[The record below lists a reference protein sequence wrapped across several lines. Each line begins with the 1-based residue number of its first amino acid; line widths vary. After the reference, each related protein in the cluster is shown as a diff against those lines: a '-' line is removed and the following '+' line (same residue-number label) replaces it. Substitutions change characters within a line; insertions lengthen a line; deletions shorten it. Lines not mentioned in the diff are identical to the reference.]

1 MFHPPGLPPSAC
13 CLMYLDLIFSSQPT
27 LFALEAHLLRTFR
40 AASYCST
47 LPPLF
52 MDRAAEIPSAPSA
65 QAQPVSQASPP
76 QQGPPAPQT
85 STPQQDPPDLSAP
98 QASSAPSAPETS
110 SASSVLFF
118 SPLISPLAR
127 RRRLYAWKKMLED
140 PRKIPD
146 GSTAPQASSAP
157 SAPQTS
163 STPLAPQASQLP
175 APPTSPT
182 QQVRHAP
189 NELIVGPNDHLVLLP
204 APANC
209 QPYIPPPYRYP
220 GVKNYNLS
228 TRTKK

>member
-1 MFHPPGLPPSAC
+1 
-13 CLMYLDLIFSSQPT
+13 
-27 LFALEAHLLRTFR
+27 
-40 AASYCST
+40 
-47 LPPLF
+47 
-52 MDRAAEIPSAPSA
+52 MDRAAEIPSAPSP

-98 QASSAPSAPETS
+98 QASPAPSAPETS

-127 RRRLYAWKKMLED
+127 RRRLYAWKKMLEN

-146 GSTAPQASSAP
+146 DST
-157 SAPQTS
+157 APQTS

-189 NELIVGPNDHLVLLP
+189 NELIVGPNDHLVLIP

-220 GVKNYNLS
+220 GVKNYNFS